1 MKLTKSGLELKELIE
16 KAIKNCVLTN
26 GEYAEVMKMANQDGV
41 IDDHE
46 QRLLSQLQSLLAN
59 GSLKRV
65 KGLRMET
72 HKIFLKRNLS

>member
-16 KAIKNCVLTN
+16 KAIKNCVITYS
-26 GEYAEVMKMANQDGV
+26 EYSEVMKMADKDGV

-46 QRLLSQLQSLLAN
+46 QRLLSQFQELLAN

-65 KGLRMET
+65 KG
-72 HKIFLKRNLS
+72 